1 LTTATSYFI
10 IRSIQSDSNATAST
24 SPFVNLVR
32 SIIFNGSIYMAN
44 MASVTT
50 KHEQH
55 RQHSKERVTLVEVA
69 RDAGVSR
76 ATASL
81 VLRGSDLVADE
92 TRARVLAAMHK
103 LGYVYHR
110 GAASLRAHNSQTI
123 GLIVPDIT
131 NPFFAE
137 MTVSIEARLDQAQHV
152 ALLGNTAEMLGKQ
165 ERLLAMMQEYR
176 ADGVLLCPV
185 ADTST
190 EAIARLRQ
198 RRLPFVLFARYIEG
212 ADADYVGADNLRG
225 AQLAT
230 EHLLAL
236 GHQRIAFVGGPAHSS
251 ARSDRVQ
258 GYCKA
263 LVRRGLPIN
272 PALQLT
278 SPTTRAGGHQAIRT
292 LLELSDP
299 PTAVLCY
306 NDIVAFGVLLGLQQS
321 GHVPG
326 RDVAVVGFDDI
337 AEAALSQ
344 PALTTVAISPRQI
357 GEQAARLLL
366 ERVAAPDAAAQ
377 QVILQPKLIVR
388 ESCLYVLTG

>member
-1 LTTATSYFI
+1 MPDPTAK
-10 IRSIQSDSNATAST
+10 REQQIQIPRD
-24 SPFVNLVR
+24 
-32 SIIFNGSIYMAN
+32 
-44 MASVTT
+44 
-50 KHEQH
+50 
-55 RQHSKERVTLVEVA
+55 RVTLVDVA

-81 VLRGSDLVADE
+81 VLRGSDLVADD

-110 GAASLRAHNSQTI
+110 GAASLRTQHSQTI

-137 MTVSIEARLDQAQHV
+137 MTVGIEARLDQAQHV
-152 ALLGNTAEMLGKQ
+152 ALLGNSAETLGKQ

-185 ADTST
+185 ADTS
-190 EAIARLRQ
+190 ARVIACLRQ

-212 ADADYVGADNLRG
+212 VDADYVGADNLRG
-225 AQLAT
+225 AELAT

-236 GHQRIAFVGGPAHSS
+236 GHRRIAFVGGPAHSS
-251 ARSDRVQ
+251 ARRDRVQ

-263 LVRRGLPIN
+263 LTRCGLPID

-278 SPTTRAGGHQAIRT
+278 SPTTRAGGRQAIRA
-292 LLELSDP
+292 LLERSDP

-306 NDIVAFGVLLGLQQS
+306 NDIVAFGVLLGLQNS
-321 GHVPG
+321 GRIAG
-326 RDVAVVGFDDI
+326 RDMAVVGFDDI
-337 AEAALSQ
+337 AEAALAQ

-357 GEQAARLLL
+357 GEEAARLLL
-366 ERVAAPDAAAQ
+366 ERVAAPDAAAR
-377 QVILQPKLIVR
+377 QVILSPKLVVR
-388 ESCLYVLTG
+388 ESCGAAVTGNG